1 MTNKEV
7 AEYEKSLKDYRDW
20 YSCISTAENK
30 GIKKGRKEGRDER
43 EAELKIEYA
52 IKLLKKGM
60 PPDEVAEITGLTLEE
75 IMKILAELK
84 REGYIE

>member
-20 YSCISTAENK
+20 YSCLSTAENK
-30 GIKKGRKEGRDER
+30 GIKKGRDER

-60 PPDEVAEITGLTLEE
+60 PPDEVAEITGLTLEQV
-75 IMKILAELK
+75 MKILEELK
-84 REGYIE
+84 HEGYIE